1 MRNVRE
7 QPFSHPGQCRRRA
20 GGVPGSEQK
29 LPAAQ
34 ERPMEE
40 QAVSLQPTGT
50 TRSRSPHIATEE
62 PMGQQWM
69 GPEGAHSPSQPMDTP
84 ARSSPGRSCNPLRAA
99 CGGAGGQGGA
109 AACGDPCGAVLEG
122 WALWYVA
129 LWHGAMLEQCW
140 QSCSLWEAYTG
151 SVWERWHYGR
161 DLMLHQGQR
170 RIMKEQQRQ
179 SISPFSFLC
188 II

>member
-1 MRNVRE
+1 MGAQIEGREKLLPNSSWEREVRNVRE

-69 GPEGAHSPSQPMDTP
+69 GPEGAHSPWILLP
-84 ARSSPGRSCNPLRAA
+84 
-99 CGGAGGQGGA
+99 GA
-109 AACGDPCGAVLEG
+109 AQAGA
-122 WALWYVA
+122 AT
-129 LWHGAMLEQCW
+129 H
-140 QSCSLWEAYTG
+140 
-151 SVWERWHYGR
+151 
-161 DLMLHQGQR
+161 
-170 RIMKEQQRQ
+170 
-179 SISPFSFLC
+179 
-188 II
+188 

>member
-1 MRNVRE
+1 
-7 QPFSHPGQCRRRA
+7 
-20 GGVPGSEQK
+20 
-29 LPAAQ
+29 
-34 ERPMEE
+34 MEE

-129 LWHGAMLEQCW
+129 LWHGAMLVQFW

>member
-1 MRNVRE
+1 
-7 QPFSHPGQCRRRA
+7 
-20 GGVPGSEQK
+20 
-29 LPAAQ
+29 
-34 ERPMEE
+34 
-40 QAVSLQPTGT
+40 
-50 TRSRSPHIATEE
+50 
-62 PMGQQWM
+62 
-69 GPEGAHSPSQPMDTP
+69 MDTP

-129 LWHGAMLEQCW
+129 LWHGAMLVQFW

-188 II
+188 IIQGQEVEEGRRQGGVCSLLLVSHCSSLLVTGNKLIYPMRSLFCP